1 MKNKVK
7 NNIFNYK
14 IYFSIK
20 LFCGLIKLIIFVQNM
35 ENRELIY
42 DLAKRLDM
50 VIEVTKEGKYI
61 GKYRFINDK
70 LHKLKEDEK
79 FNDNSKKE
87 KVR

>member
-1 MKNKVK
+1 
-7 NNIFNYK
+7 
-14 IYFSIK
+14 
-20 LFCGLIKLIIFVQNM
+20 M

-50 VIEVTKEGKYI
+50 VIEATKEGKNI
-61 GKYRFINDK
+61 GKDRFRNDK

-79 FNDNSKKE
+79 FNNNSEEE

>member
-1 MKNKVK
+1 
-7 NNIFNYK
+7 
-14 IYFSIK
+14 
-20 LFCGLIKLIIFVQNM
+20 M

-70 LHKLKEDEK
+70 LHKLKENESI
-79 FNDNSKKE
+79 NSLRGKSSSNKS
-87 KVR
+87 V

>member
-1 MKNKVK
+1 
-7 NNIFNYK
+7 
-14 IYFSIK
+14 
-20 LFCGLIKLIIFVQNM
+20 M

-42 DLAKRLDM
+42 EMAKRLDM
-50 VIEVTKEGKYI
+50 IIEVTKAGKYI

-70 LHKLKEDEK
+70 LHKLNEDEK